1 MTMSKRVLV
10 CYSCRVIAQPLPIDS
25 DGCSLFCPSCK
36 LKIVFVGPSFE
47 SLTSEAQ
54 SIFEEDLKKLISS
67 TLQLLE
73 SGGEVVGDF
82 DAHIERPLWGFY
94 TGYAK

>member
-1 MTMSKRVLV
+1 MTMPKRVLV
-10 CYSCRVIAQPLPIDS
+10 CYSCKVIAQPLPIDS
-25 DGCSLFCPSCK
+25 NGYPLFCPSCK
-36 LKIVFVGPSFE
+36 LKIVFVGPSLE
-47 SLTSEAQ
+47 SLTSEAR

-67 TLQLLE
+67 TLQMFE
-73 SGGEVVGDF
+73 SGGAVVGDF